1 MKKQD
6 LIRLKLILE
15 PGSRLKHG
23 LEFAVKEA
31 TELVEKIYE
40 HLPDETESAPT
51 RVTPQLSTNKEC
63 STPKLKKRS

>member
-31 TELVEKIYE
+31 IELVDKIYE
-40 HLPDETESAPT
+40 HLPETESAPT